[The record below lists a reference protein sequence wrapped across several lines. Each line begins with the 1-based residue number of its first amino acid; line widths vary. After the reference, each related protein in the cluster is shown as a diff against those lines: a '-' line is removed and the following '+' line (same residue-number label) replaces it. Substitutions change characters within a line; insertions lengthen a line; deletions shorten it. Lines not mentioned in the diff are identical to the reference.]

1 MRPHDPRRPLLLAGM
16 LATVLAGPLL
26 GGCSSIPEGRSAID
40 SVRIVNATALDGR
53 DVRDKLAT
61 TESPK
66 FLGLVRGLFYD
77 YEIFDASMLQ
87 RDLARVERYYRGR
100 GFLDAHARA
109 GRVIHS
115 SDGRHVRVEIVV
127 DEGTPT
133 IDGSLRVDGLEG
145 VPAPIA
151 EEVRAAATSALPR
164 GKRFDEEAYAKAKV
178 AVARALTDRGYA
190 YATLKAD
197 ARADLAAHTIDYVF
211 AVHPGPP
218 AVFGPITLVQ
228 QTETDKKSSA
238 VSLDEG
244 LLRRTLNL
252 HEGEA
257 YSTSAIDAATQAMLD
272 LEVLSAVQIIP
283 TLADPPA
290 TVVPLVVKWQAGKM
304 HSIRL
309 GGGIEFDEIK
319 TELHGL
325 VGWEDHNFFGNLR
338 DFTVDFKP
346 GVVLYPTRVDNIVQ
360 PTNPLPEERMRLQ
373 LKQPGFP
380 EARTL
385 LVVQPE
391 GNVFPMLV
399 APDPLP
405 GSPVLGYGELKLSV
419 GLERRF
425 GKHLLVRALDN
436 FQSEF
441 PFKYTTIDLAQPT
454 PDILLHYPQLITTLD
469 FRDDPIHTHSG
480 FYLSN
485 DLTVARGG
493 SAGDVRVQPE
503 ARGYIPIA
511 RGVTFATRASV
522 GFLFASNYGDY
533 VQNHLTQTLNPSGA
547 GQALYRAVDR
557 DIELVYF
564 RGFFSGG
571 PSTNRGY
578 PLRGIAPHGVVPFL
592 SPATVGSQA
601 QQAASQ
607 GNGISCFPGQANYD
621 PSQCSIPIGGF
632 TLWEASAEVR
642 FDISGPLGVAT
653 FCDAGDVA
661 PRQAEIRLNHLHL
674 SCGAGARYDTPVG
687 AIRLDVAYRIVEV
700 INPTATDTLEEG
712 TQPKIFY
719 VPLAISFGI
728 GEAF

>member
-1 MRPHDPRRPLLLAGM
+1 VFDPKSLAK
-16 LATVLAGPLL
+16 APQQF
-26 GGCSSIPEGRSAID
+26 AI
-40 SVRIVNATALDGR
+40 
-53 DVRDKLAT
+53 
-61 TESPK
+61 
-66 FLGLVRGLFYD
+66 LVRAPTPTD
-77 YEIFDASMLQ
+77 IAHLQ
-87 RDLARVERYYRGR
+87 RDVVTAYPSVSS
-100 GFLDAHARA
+100 LD
-109 GRVIHS
+109 
-115 SDGRHVRVEIVV
+115 
-127 DEGTPT
+127 
-133 IDGSLRVDGLEG
+133 L
-145 VPAPIA
+145 
-151 EEVRAAATSALPR
+151 
-164 GKRFDEEAYAKAKV
+164 
-178 AVARALTDRGYA
+178 
-190 YATLKAD
+190 
-197 ARADLAAHTIDYVF
+197 
-211 AVHPGPP
+211 
-218 AVFGPITLVQ
+218 TLVQ
-228 QTETDKKSSA
+228 QTETDKKSSP

-252 HEGEA
+252 HEGEP

-309 GGGIEFDEIK
+309 GGGLEFDEIK

-346 GVVLYPTRVDNIVQ
+346 GIVLYPTRVDNIVT

-493 SAGDVRVQPE
+493 SAGDVRVQPTDE
-503 ARGYIPIA
+503 HGNSAADEQQRHH
-511 RGVTFATRASV
+511 REDRA
-522 GFLFASNYGDY
+522 
-533 VQNHLTQTLNPSGA
+533 
-547 GQALYRAVDR
+547 
-557 DIELVYF
+557 
-564 RGFFSGG
+564 
-571 PSTNRGY
+571 
-578 PLRGIAPHGVVPFL
+578 
-592 SPATVGSQA
+592 
-601 QQAASQ
+601 
-607 GNGISCFPGQANYD
+607 
-621 PSQCSIPIGGF
+621 
-632 TLWEASAEVR
+632 AEV
-642 FDISGPLGVAT
+642 T
-653 FCDAGDVA
+653 K
-661 PRQAEIRLNHLHL
+661 PRQRGDEHEQPQSER
-674 SCGAGARYDTPVG
+674 DT
-687 AIRLDVAYRIVEV
+687 RW
-700 INPTATDTLEEG
+700 
-712 TQPKIFY
+712 
-719 VPLAISFGI
+719 
-728 GEAF
+728 GESRNVVDDR